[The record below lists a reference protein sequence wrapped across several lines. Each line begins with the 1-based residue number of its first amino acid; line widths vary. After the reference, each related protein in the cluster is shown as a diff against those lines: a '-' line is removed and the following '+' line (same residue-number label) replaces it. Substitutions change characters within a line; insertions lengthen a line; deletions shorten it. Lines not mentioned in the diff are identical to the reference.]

1 LSGYTLIQALEQTLG
16 TSVGYLYA
24 TLQNLDENQAYL
36 SVATT
41 NGAAYPQIR
50 CYDDQGDSPC
60 AAQNHTADQWSTYW
74 FVYQIND
81 LFVSGSIAQTAATN
95 AAAGVSPPVTF
106 SLSAS
111 DFYVNTTDLENPDP
125 PCTDFPT
132 SNVCQAVSQ
141 ASLSCDLN
149 ETVSDNTSEQ
159 GVFELYGTPDYVYTV
174 GAGTSLGVQTMDG
187 LDGSPDYCA
196 TDASP
201 SLSQILNFAIQNGA
215 QFIELTPDIAFDS
228 TCQSAY
234 ASILADFPN
243 TTYTNCQY

>member
-1 LSGYTLIQALEQTLG
+1 MRFLVCLSAQQSTALDNPG
-16 TSVGYLYA
+16 
-24 TLQNLDENQAYL
+24 
-36 SVATT
+36 
-41 NGAAYPQIR
+41 
-50 CYDDQGDSPC
+50 
-60 AAQNHTADQWSTYW
+60 
-74 FVYQIND
+74 
-81 LFVSGSIAQTAATN
+81 GSIAQTAATN
-95 AAAGVSPPVTF
+95 AASGVSPPVTF

-111 DFYVNTTDLENPDP
+111 DLYVNTTDLEDPDP

-132 SNVCQAVSQ
+132 SNDCQAASQ

-149 ETVSDNTSEQ
+149 ETVSGDTSEQ

-187 LDGSPDYCA
+187 LDGSPDYCSSG
-196 TDASP
+196 ASP